1 MIVCKEYAC
10 ITRTV
15 LINSPTMQQEFLS
28 TKVHHKLL
36 KESKIFNA
44 CFFCMHANMMGYFF
58 LDFILTTFFTLGHS
72 IPSTYFKF
80 GHFLY
85 YKNLLIKFFFIF
97 KSKQASTC
105 TEITC
110 WNWQQN
116 PLKLSQN
123 SKLRVNERTSS
134 ISRYD
139 VQWLCEVAPS
149 FVYQVTPHLQYTNT
163 QKHNQCVRLPIKRL
177 VQYHTGTCI
186 NLNKTHFLQKM
197 MFFAIITSN
206 TDLGTRLI
214 VRIHAIHVPLII
226 S

>member
-1 MIVCKEYAC
+1 MKTKDENLFILYLHITLLYSINLDTMDLLLTQKSMSTSTKLLSFNEKKANHWEIVCKEYAC

-85 YKNLLIKFFFIF
+85 YKNLFIKFFFIF

-110 WNWQQN
+110 
-116 PLKLSQN
+116 
-123 SKLRVNERTSS
+123 
-134 ISRYD
+134 
-139 VQWLCEVAPS
+139 
-149 FVYQVTPHLQYTNT
+149 
-163 QKHNQCVRLPIKRL
+163 
-177 VQYHTGTCI
+177 
-186 NLNKTHFLQKM
+186 
-197 MFFAIITSN
+197 
-206 TDLGTRLI
+206 
-214 VRIHAIHVPLII
+214 
-226 S
+226 

>member
-28 TKVHHKLL
+28 TKVHHKLS

-85 YKNLLIKFFFIF
+85 YKNLFIKFFSFSNQNRQVYVQ
-97 KSKQASTC
+97 KLC
-105 TEITC
+105 VEIG
-110 WNWQQN
+110 
-116 PLKLSQN
+116 
-123 SKLRVNERTSS
+123 
-134 ISRYD
+134 SRI
-139 VQWLCEVAPS
+139 L
-149 FVYQVTPHLQYTNT
+149 
-163 QKHNQCVRLPIKRL
+163 
-177 VQYHTGTCI
+177 
-186 NLNKTHFLQKM
+186 
-197 MFFAIITSN
+197 
-206 TDLGTRLI
+206 
-214 VRIHAIHVPLII
+214 
-226 S
+226 

>member
-1 MIVCKEYAC
+1 MKRKLITGMIVCKEYAC

-72 IPSTYFKF
+72 IPST
-80 GHFLY
+80 
-85 YKNLLIKFFFIF
+85 
-97 KSKQASTC
+97 
-105 TEITC
+105 
-110 WNWQQN
+110 
-116 PLKLSQN
+116 
-123 SKLRVNERTSS
+123 SS

-149 FVYQVTPHLQYTNT
+149 FVYQVTPHL
-163 QKHNQCVRLPIKRL
+163 
-177 VQYHTGTCI
+177 
-186 NLNKTHFLQKM
+186 KTVLCAKIQILESVILM
-197 MFFAIITSN
+197 RGGGI
-206 TDLGTRLI
+206 L
-214 VRIHAIHVPLII
+214 
-226 S
+226 

>member
-28 TKVHHKLL
+28 TKVHHKLS

-44 CFFCMHANMMGYFF
+44 CFFCMHANLMGYFF
-58 LDFILTTFFTLGHS
+58 LDFILTTFFTLDHS

-85 YKNLLIKFFFIF
+85 YKNLFIKFFFIF

-105 TEITC
+105 TEIMC

-116 PLKLSQN
+116 PLKLSQ
-123 SKLRVNERTSS
+123 
-134 ISRYD
+134 ISNFGRENYEWMN
-139 VQWLCEVAPS
+139 VPAVSPGMTCS
-149 FVYQVTPHLQYTNT
+149 GFVKSPH
-163 QKHNQCVRLPIKRL
+163 
-177 VQYHTGTCI
+177 
-186 NLNKTHFLQKM
+186 
-197 MFFAIITSN
+197 
-206 TDLGTRLI
+206 
-214 VRIHAIHVPLII
+214 PL
-226 S
+226 STK